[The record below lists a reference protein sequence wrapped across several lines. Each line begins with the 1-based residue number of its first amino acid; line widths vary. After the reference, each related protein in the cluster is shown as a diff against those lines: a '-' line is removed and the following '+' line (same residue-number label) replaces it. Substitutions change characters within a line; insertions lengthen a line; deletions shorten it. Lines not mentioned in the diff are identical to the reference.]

1 MGLSRQFV
9 RLILKVVKQEVIH
22 LVIDDTLTLR
32 ASKKAPGSQIH
43 HQHGNKPNLAQYVRG
58 QCWVSL
64 AWVIRRE
71 KQPVALPLLTRLVPG
86 ISNTGKRVAAKT
98 LIRAVYRLLDG
109 RKVRV
114 LVDSW
119 YMRRIFIESMLARGF
134 DVIGQVRID
143 TRLYD
148 EPPKRKKGQRGR
160 PRKYGRK
167 YTPKRI
173 AHLKRSMVTLPLYG
187 KEQEVRYRSKVLM
200 AHFLGGRLVRVV
212 WCEFKSESGH
222 WKKAH
227 LLLSTDAK
235 LTPEQIIEAYGER
248 WSIESKCVFG
258 LVIDFGTSQSPKSTR
273 PLTTY
278 LCPSR
283 PGHQALRNNFA
294 SSLLLRTWLPM
305 TGRRVRRPT
314 LFSLWR
320 KARRENS
327 AASRLLGST
336 SLRFALHGWQ
346 RVQEPVFRLLGE
358 ADNIHLI
365 EPLDYLP
372 FVYLMQQ
379 SYLVLTDSG
388 GVQEEAPSLGKPVLV
403 MRSTTER
410 PEALDAGTVELV
422 GTDTNSIVSAISDLL
437 DQKASYEKMAF
448 SHNPYGDGNASTRIS
463 KALSP
468 INQPMSAVSYLN
480 P

>member
-1 MGLSRQFV
+1 MDAKGYSRIPRELCYWITFLAEALPLRSVGTFIELLIGAMLTPAGFVTEAYLVVTMRNHWSSYYKWLQKGRWSWLGLSRQFV

-200 AHFLGGRLVRVV
+200 THFLGGRLVRVV

-248 WSIESKCVFG
+248 WSIESMFNQLKLSWG
-258 LVIDFGTSQSPKSTR
+258 LKEAWQQTRQTLHRWVHLTLVGYGLIQLLGYLDDQTVRQLCCHSPWRKDN
-273 PLTTY
+273 PTTAGQI
-278 LCPSR
+278 R
-283 PGHQALRNNFA
+283 KG
-294 SSLLLRTWLPM
+294 LLLIFHHVP
-305 TGRRVRRPT
+305 VRQWWNRKCRKFEPPN
-314 LFSLWR
+314 WR
-320 KARRENS
+320 
-327 AASRLLGST
+327 GSE
-336 SLRFALHGWQ
+336 Q
-346 RVQEPVFRLLGE
+346 
-358 ADNIHLI
+358 
-365 EPLDYLP
+365 
-372 FVYLMQQ
+372 
-379 SYLVLTDSG
+379 
-388 GVQEEAPSLGKPVLV
+388 
-403 MRSTTER
+403 
-410 PEALDAGTVELV
+410 DA
-422 GTDTNSIVSAISDLL
+422 AIS
-437 DQKASYEKMAF
+437 
-448 SHNPYGDGNASTRIS
+448 
-463 KALSP
+463 
-468 INQPMSAVSYLN
+468 V
-480 P
+480 

>member
-1 MGLSRQFV
+1 MDAKGYSRIPRELCYWITFLAEALPLRSVGTFIELLIGAMLTPAGFVTEAYLVVTMRNHWSSYYKWLQKGRWSWLGLSRQFV

-227 LLLSTDAK
+227 LLLSTDAR

-248 WSIESKCVFG
+248 WSIESMFNQLKLSWG
-258 LVIDFGTSQSPKSTR
+258 LKEAWQQTRQTLHRWVHLTLVGYGLIQLLGYLDDQTVRQLCCHSPWRKDN
-273 PLTTY
+273 PTTAGQI
-278 LCPSR
+278 R
-283 PGHQALRNNFA
+283 KG
-294 SSLLLRTWLPM
+294 LLLIFHHVP
-305 TGRRVRRPT
+305 VRQWWNRKCRKFEPPN
-314 LFSLWR
+314 WR
-320 KARRENS
+320 
-327 AASRLLGST
+327 GSE
-336 SLRFALHGWQ
+336 Q
-346 RVQEPVFRLLGE
+346 
-358 ADNIHLI
+358 
-365 EPLDYLP
+365 
-372 FVYLMQQ
+372 
-379 SYLVLTDSG
+379 
-388 GVQEEAPSLGKPVLV
+388 
-403 MRSTTER
+403 
-410 PEALDAGTVELV
+410 DA
-422 GTDTNSIVSAISDLL
+422 AIS
-437 DQKASYEKMAF
+437 
-448 SHNPYGDGNASTRIS
+448 
-463 KALSP
+463 
-468 INQPMSAVSYLN
+468 V
-480 P
+480 